1 MYNSILII
9 NYIGKIMRSVLI
21 QIFIV
26 IFIAISAWLLWDNWS
41 IISGTDNNKTN
52 NSKVEKPPTAID
64 AKQVRIDDITVDM
77 EVVGNLKALESID
90 VTSEVNGIVTE
101 IKFTEGQK
109 VQKDNILFIL
119 ESSIEKAEISIQTA
133 EVDRWTALLERRQR
147 LARSAEKLSET
158 NNIARTRLDQ
168 LLTDETEALAQL
180 QIAKATLKIANN
192 KFYKKIIRAPFDGV
206 IGLKLKSIGEY
217 LEPGEIITTLD
228 SIDPIE
234 IDFEVP
240 ESAISSLK
248 VGTNIK
254 TFSRAWADEVFTGII
269 KSIDTRISRDSR
281 SLTVRA
287 EINNN
292 ELKLKPGMF
301 MIVKLPVM
309 THKNAIII
317 PEESVLTD
325 GTQRTVYVIN
335 NGVTKATP
343 VKLGQRLTGEVE
355 VIEGIDANATV
366 VTGGIQKVRDGS
378 KVTIRKNNN

>member
-1 MYNSILII
+1 
-9 NYIGKIMRSVLI
+9 MRSILI
-21 QIFIV
+21 QIFTV
-26 IFIAISAWLLWDNWS
+26 IFISALAWLLWDNWS
-41 IISGTDNNKTN
+41 IITGADNNKN
-52 NSKVEKPPTAID
+52 NSTKAERPPTAID
-64 AKQVRIDDITVDM
+64 AKQVRIDDITIDM
-77 EVVGNLKALESID
+77 EVVGNLKALDSID

-109 VQKDNILFIL
+109 VKKNNILFIL
-119 ESSIEKAEISIQTA
+119 ESSIEKAEINIQKA
-133 EVDRWTALLERRQR
+133 EVDRWTALLERRKR
-147 LARSAEKLSET
+147 LARSAEKLSQT
-158 NNIARTRLDQ
+158 NNIAKTRLDQ

-180 QIAKATLKIANN
+180 QIAKAALNIAKN
-192 KFYKKIIRAPFDGV
+192 KFDKKTIRAPFDGV
-206 IGLKLKSIGEY
+206 IGLKIKSIGEY
-217 LEPGEIITTLD
+217 LEPGEVMTSLD

-240 ESAISSLK
+240 EAAISSLK
-248 VGTNIK
+248 IGTKIK
-254 TFSRAWADEVFTGII
+254 TFSRAWKEEIFIGTI

-281 SLTVRA
+281 SITVRA
-287 EINNN
+287 EIVNN

-301 MIVKLPVM
+301 MVVKLPVM

-335 NGVTKATP
+335 NGITKATP

-355 VIEGIDANATV
+355 VTEGIDEDAIV

-378 KVTIRKNNN
+378 KVTIRETDN